1 MKGAEILHLH
11 IPHGSVLYYNCF
23 LNISLV
29 KITLRLDA
37 DILRIGPLNNVTNY
51 VKLMKG
57 AEILHL
63 DIPHGSV

>member
-1 MKGAEILHLH
+1 MKGAEILHLD

-37 DILRIGPLNNVTNY
+37 EFLRITPSI
-51 VKLMKG
+51 
-57 AEILHL
+57 IL
-63 DIPHGSV
+63 